1 MLTQRIKEKVLLNTY
16 AKNLTEEYRLKAED
30 KAPIIGREE
39 ETRRCIEVLSK
50 KYKNNV
56 ILVGKP
62 GIGKTALVESI
73 AKKLALGDVPSTL
86 KDKELYEVDLQL
98 LSAPNEDHGG
108 PKKRLKQFIA
118 EVEELNGDVILFIDE
133 VHIIM
138 GGEAE
143 GAMDIS
149 NTLKPSL
156 ARTNGISVIG
166 ATTPYEFHKYMEK
179 DGAITRRFSRI
190 NMAEP
195 TPDQAKSI
203 LRGRRRGLEIFYGV
217 TVSDA
222 AVDLAVDLS
231 VRYIPSRQLPDK
243 AIDLLDQA
251 CASVRVSI
259 DAMPPALDLMQNMIA
274 VRQEELI
281 GEKDPE
287 NRARIQEVIDSLE
300 PQFQEQYA
308 LWQQQ
313 KVTIEDFKEFRVK
326 LEELRNNIEAE
337 QAKEILD
344 AALIADLEKRYKA
357 NEINLEQAKQRYRQM
372 PNLLIDDLVGEDA
385 VRVTLQGMTGIPLSE
400 ISADEKERMRL
411 LEDKLHEGVI
421 GQDAAVHEVA
431 YAIKRNRL
439 GLGDPTQPMGSF
451 LFLGSS
457 GSGKALTYSTTLPAV
472 VGGKQVII
480 RHGDL
485 KVGDY
490 VFDRTGKPTLVTGVY
505 PQGKRL
511 IYRVTLAD
519 GRTVDADGDH
529 LWSVVTPK
537 MKEIGRDCTPRVMT
551 TKEML
556 QRGVRTESKG
566 AYRYMIPANGPVQR
580 PEADLPVD
588 PYLVG
593 VMIGDGCAR
602 EVPLT
607 ISSDDEFVIA
617 KVASIISASHYKQSK
632 HSYSWTFHNPM
643 ATPPVLLFQTA
654 DVLSELPELRCY
666 AGEKRIPEAYLMGSI
681 AQRMAL
687 VNGLFDTD
695 GSADSTDRC
704 RVTYSTTS
712 KGLADDVQR
721 LLWSL
726 GYPNSITMNSRPD
739 KTDEYT
745 VRVRATF
752 EDKVDLF
759 SLPRKRDVITRA
771 IANDKRVR
779 VKTYDWIPIRSIEV
793 MDEREEMNCIMVDND
808 EHLYQL
814 ENGVVTHNTEL
825 VKQLA
830 HVMFGNRDSMVRI
843 DMGEYK
849 SPASISRLI
858 GAPPGEDKDNQGGY
872 LTEAIK
878 NNPYSIVLFDEAE
891 KAHPAIFDLMLAMLD
906 DGEIT
911 DSRGEKVDFRNT
923 IIVLTSNIGSA
934 KILRGVDKHT
944 GKLDP
949 RVEAEVNAMLRNP
962 DRENGGKGFK
972 PEFLNRLDA
981 TVVFIPLTRE
991 EIERIA
997 DIKLNGLRRRLMES
1011 RKIRLVYSE
1020 RIPLNFRE
1028 ADGPRVDV
1036 SYWLAQQYTH
1046 DELNLGG
1053 RPLNRYIRR
1062 YIEDK
1067 LVDMLLEEDVPDG
1080 ACIYIQ
1086 AKYPP
1091 GPRTTV
1097 GEDGI
1102 ERPVQPIID
1111 FKQVTEAEYDLL
1123 IKRDPIF
1130 KG

>member
-1 MLTQRIKEKVLLNTY
+1 MLTQRIKDKVLLNTY

-118 EVEELNGDVILFIDE
+118 EVEDLNGDVILFIDE

-313 KVTIEDFKEFRVK
+313 KVTIEGFKEFRVK

-344 AALIADLEKRYKA
+344 AALIADLEKRHKA
-357 NEINLEQAKQRYRQM
+357 NERNLELAKQRYRQT

-400 ISADEKERMRL
+400 IGADEKERMRS

-451 LFLGSS
+451 LFLGGS
-457 GSGKALTYSTTLPAV
+457 GSGK
-472 VGGKQVII
+472 
-480 RHGDL
+480 
-485 KVGDY
+485 
-490 VFDRTGKPTLVTGVY
+490 
-505 PQGKRL
+505 
-511 IYRVTLAD
+511 
-519 GRTVDADGDH
+519 
-529 LWSVVTPK
+529 
-537 MKEIGRDCTPRVMT
+537 
-551 TKEML
+551 
-556 QRGVRTESKG
+556 
-566 AYRYMIPANGPVQR
+566 
-580 PEADLPVD
+580 
-588 PYLVG
+588 
-593 VMIGDGCAR
+593 
-602 EVPLT
+602 
-607 ISSDDEFVIA
+607 
-617 KVASIISASHYKQSK
+617 
-632 HSYSWTFHNPM
+632 
-643 ATPPVLLFQTA
+643 
-654 DVLSELPELRCY
+654 
-666 AGEKRIPEAYLMGSI
+666 
-681 AQRMAL
+681 
-687 VNGLFDTD
+687 
-695 GSADSTDRC
+695 
-704 RVTYSTTS
+704 
-712 KGLADDVQR
+712 
-721 LLWSL
+721 
-726 GYPNSITMNSRPD
+726 
-739 KTDEYT
+739 
-745 VRVRATF
+745 
-752 EDKVDLF
+752 
-759 SLPRKRDVITRA
+759 
-771 IANDKRVR
+771 
-779 VKTYDWIPIRSIEV
+779 
-793 MDEREEMNCIMVDND
+793 
-808 EHLYQL
+808 
-814 ENGVVTHNTEL
+814 TEL

-981 TVVFIPLTRE
+981 TVVFIPLNRE

-1028 ADGPRVDV
+1028 EDGPRVDV

>member
-1 MLTQRIKEKVLLNTY
+1 MLTQRIKDKVLLNTY

-86 KDKELYEVDLQL
+86 KGKELYEVDLQL
-98 LSAPNEDHGG
+98 LSAPNDDHGG

-118 EVEELNGDVILFIDE
+118 EVDDLGGDVILFIDE

-138 GGEAE
+138 GGESE

-156 ARTNGISVIG
+156 AGANGISVIG

-195 TPDQAKSI
+195 TPSQAKSI

-287 NRARIQEVIDSLE
+287 NRAHIQEIIDSLE

-313 KVTIEDFKEFRVK
+313 KETIDGFKEFRVK
-326 LEELRNNIEAE
+326 LEELRNHIEAE
-337 QAKEILD
+337 QAKEVLD
-344 AALIADLEKRYKA
+344 SAHIADLEKRYKT
-357 NEINLEQAKQRYRQM
+357 NERNLELAKQRYRQT

-400 ISADEKERMRL
+400 IGEDEKERMRS

-421 GQDAAVHEVA
+421 GQEAAVHEVA

-451 LFLGSS
+451 LFLGGS
-457 GSGKALTYSTTLPAV
+457 GSGKALSHSTRLPAIV
-472 VGGKQVII
+472 DGKQVIA

-490 VFDRTGKPTLVTGVY
+490 VFDRTGRPTMVTGVY

-519 GRTVDADGDH
+519 GRTVDADGEH

-537 MKEIGRDCTPRVMT
+537 MREIGRDGTPRVMT
-551 TKEML
+551 TKEMF
-556 QRGVRTESKG
+556 QRGVRTERKG
-566 AYRYMIPANGPVQR
+566 MYRYMIPANGPVQR
-580 PEADLPVD
+580 PEAELPVD

-602 EVPLT
+602 STALT

-617 KVASIISASHYKQSK
+617 KVASIIGASHYKQSP
-632 HSYSWTFHNPM
+632 HCYSWTFHDPS
-643 ATPPVLLFQTA
+643 AIPPAKLFQTA

-666 AGEKRIPEAYLMGSI
+666 AGEKRIPEAYFMGSI

-687 VNGLFDTD
+687 INGLFDTD
-695 GSADSTDRC
+695 GCADSSDRC
-704 RVTYSTTS
+704 GVRYSTTS
-712 KGLADDVQR
+712 SGLAGDVQR

-726 GYPNSITMNSRPD
+726 GYPNTITMNSRPG
-739 KTDEYT
+739 KSDEYT
-745 VRVRATF
+745 VHVKATF

-771 IANDKRVR
+771 IANDTRVR
-779 VKTYDWIPIRSIEV
+779 VKTFDWIPIDSIEV
-793 MDEREEMNCIMVDND
+793 IDEREEMNCIMVDND

-830 HVMFGNRDSMVRI
+830 YVMFGNRDNMVRI

-849 SPASISRLI
+849 SPSSISRLI

-934 KILRGVDKHT
+934 KILRGVDRQT

-991 EIERIA
+991 EIEGIA
-997 DIKLNGLRRRLMES
+997 NIKLNGLRRRLMES
-1011 RKIRLVYSE
+1011 RKIRLVFSE

>member
-1 MLTQRIKEKVLLNTY
+1 MLTQRIKDKVLLNTY

-86 KDKELYEVDLQL
+86 KGKELYEVDLQL

-118 EVEELNGDVILFIDE
+118 EVEDLNGDVILFIDE

-313 KVTIEDFKEFRVK
+313 KVTIEGFKEFRVK

-344 AALIADLEKRYKA
+344 AALIADLEKRHKA
-357 NEINLEQAKQRYRQM
+357 NERNLELAKQRYRQT

-400 ISADEKERMRL
+400 IGADEKERMRS

-451 LFLGSS
+451 LFLGGS
-457 GSGKALTYSTTLPAV
+457 GSGK
-472 VGGKQVII
+472 
-480 RHGDL
+480 
-485 KVGDY
+485 
-490 VFDRTGKPTLVTGVY
+490 
-505 PQGKRL
+505 
-511 IYRVTLAD
+511 
-519 GRTVDADGDH
+519 
-529 LWSVVTPK
+529 
-537 MKEIGRDCTPRVMT
+537 
-551 TKEML
+551 
-556 QRGVRTESKG
+556 
-566 AYRYMIPANGPVQR
+566 
-580 PEADLPVD
+580 
-588 PYLVG
+588 
-593 VMIGDGCAR
+593 
-602 EVPLT
+602 
-607 ISSDDEFVIA
+607 
-617 KVASIISASHYKQSK
+617 
-632 HSYSWTFHNPM
+632 
-643 ATPPVLLFQTA
+643 
-654 DVLSELPELRCY
+654 
-666 AGEKRIPEAYLMGSI
+666 
-681 AQRMAL
+681 
-687 VNGLFDTD
+687 
-695 GSADSTDRC
+695 
-704 RVTYSTTS
+704 
-712 KGLADDVQR
+712 
-721 LLWSL
+721 
-726 GYPNSITMNSRPD
+726 
-739 KTDEYT
+739 
-745 VRVRATF
+745 
-752 EDKVDLF
+752 
-759 SLPRKRDVITRA
+759 
-771 IANDKRVR
+771 
-779 VKTYDWIPIRSIEV
+779 
-793 MDEREEMNCIMVDND
+793 
-808 EHLYQL
+808 
-814 ENGVVTHNTEL
+814 TEL

-981 TVVFIPLTRE
+981 TVVFIPLNRE

-1028 ADGPRVDV
+1028 EDGPRVDV

>member
-118 EVEELNGDVILFIDE
+118 EVEDLNGDVILFIDE

-231 VRYIPSRQLPDK
+231 VRYITSRQLPDK

-313 KVTIEDFKEFRVK
+313 KVTIEGFKEFRVK

-344 AALIADLEKRYKA
+344 AALIADLEKRHKA
-357 NEINLEQAKQRYRQM
+357 NESNLEQAKQRYRQM
-372 PNLLIDDLVGEDA
+372 PKLLIDDLVGEDA

-451 LFLGSS
+451 LFLGGS
-457 GSGKALTYSTTLPAV
+457 GSGK
-472 VGGKQVII
+472 
-480 RHGDL
+480 
-485 KVGDY
+485 
-490 VFDRTGKPTLVTGVY
+490 
-505 PQGKRL
+505 
-511 IYRVTLAD
+511 
-519 GRTVDADGDH
+519 
-529 LWSVVTPK
+529 
-537 MKEIGRDCTPRVMT
+537 
-551 TKEML
+551 
-556 QRGVRTESKG
+556 
-566 AYRYMIPANGPVQR
+566 
-580 PEADLPVD
+580 
-588 PYLVG
+588 
-593 VMIGDGCAR
+593 
-602 EVPLT
+602 
-607 ISSDDEFVIA
+607 
-617 KVASIISASHYKQSK
+617 
-632 HSYSWTFHNPM
+632 
-643 ATPPVLLFQTA
+643 
-654 DVLSELPELRCY
+654 
-666 AGEKRIPEAYLMGSI
+666 
-681 AQRMAL
+681 
-687 VNGLFDTD
+687 
-695 GSADSTDRC
+695 
-704 RVTYSTTS
+704 
-712 KGLADDVQR
+712 
-721 LLWSL
+721 
-726 GYPNSITMNSRPD
+726 
-739 KTDEYT
+739 
-745 VRVRATF
+745 
-752 EDKVDLF
+752 
-759 SLPRKRDVITRA
+759 
-771 IANDKRVR
+771 
-779 VKTYDWIPIRSIEV
+779 
-793 MDEREEMNCIMVDND
+793 
-808 EHLYQL
+808 
-814 ENGVVTHNTEL
+814 TEL

-923 IIVLTSNIGSA
+923 IIVLTSNIGA
-934 KILRGVDKHT
+934 TKIIRGVDKHT

-1053 RPLNRYIRR
+1053 RPLNRHIRR

-1111 FKQVTEAEYDLL
+1111 FKQITEAEYDLL

>member
-1 MLTQRIKEKVLLNTY
+1 MLTQRIKDKVLLNTY

-86 KDKELYEVDLQL
+86 KGKELYEVDLQL
-98 LSAPNEDHGG
+98 LSAPNDDHGG

-118 EVEELNGDVILFIDE
+118 EVEDLGGDVILFIDE

-138 GGEAE
+138 GGESE

-156 ARTNGISVIG
+156 ASANGISVIG

-195 TPDQAKSI
+195 TPSQAKSI

-287 NRARIQEVIDSLE
+287 NRAHIQEIIDSLE

-313 KVTIEDFKEFRVK
+313 KATIDGFKEFRVK
-326 LEELRNNIEAE
+326 LEELRNHIEAE
-337 QAKEILD
+337 QAKEVLD
-344 AALIADLEKRYKA
+344 SAHIADLEKRYKT
-357 NEINLEQAKQRYRQM
+357 NERNLELAKQRYRQT

-400 ISADEKERMRL
+400 IGADEKERMRS

-421 GQDAAVHEVA
+421 GQEAAVHEVA

-457 GSGKALTYSTTLPAV
+457 GSGK
-472 VGGKQVII
+472 
-480 RHGDL
+480 
-485 KVGDY
+485 
-490 VFDRTGKPTLVTGVY
+490 
-505 PQGKRL
+505 
-511 IYRVTLAD
+511 
-519 GRTVDADGDH
+519 
-529 LWSVVTPK
+529 
-537 MKEIGRDCTPRVMT
+537 
-551 TKEML
+551 
-556 QRGVRTESKG
+556 
-566 AYRYMIPANGPVQR
+566 
-580 PEADLPVD
+580 
-588 PYLVG
+588 
-593 VMIGDGCAR
+593 
-602 EVPLT
+602 
-607 ISSDDEFVIA
+607 
-617 KVASIISASHYKQSK
+617 
-632 HSYSWTFHNPM
+632 
-643 ATPPVLLFQTA
+643 
-654 DVLSELPELRCY
+654 
-666 AGEKRIPEAYLMGSI
+666 
-681 AQRMAL
+681 
-687 VNGLFDTD
+687 
-695 GSADSTDRC
+695 
-704 RVTYSTTS
+704 
-712 KGLADDVQR
+712 
-721 LLWSL
+721 
-726 GYPNSITMNSRPD
+726 
-739 KTDEYT
+739 
-745 VRVRATF
+745 
-752 EDKVDLF
+752 
-759 SLPRKRDVITRA
+759 
-771 IANDKRVR
+771 
-779 VKTYDWIPIRSIEV
+779 
-793 MDEREEMNCIMVDND
+793 
-808 EHLYQL
+808 
-814 ENGVVTHNTEL
+814 TEL

-830 HVMFGNRDSMVRI
+830 YVMFGNRDNMVRI

-849 SPASISRLI
+849 SPSSISRLI

-934 KILRGVDKHT
+934 KILRGVDRQT

-991 EIERIA
+991 EIEGIA
-997 DIKLNGLRRRLMES
+997 NIKLNGLRRRLMES
-1011 RKIRLVYSE
+1011 RKIRLVFSE

-1102 ERPVQPIID
+1102 ERPVQPVID

>member
-1 MLTQRIKEKVLLNTY
+1 
-16 AKNLTEEYRLKAED
+16 
-30 KAPIIGREE
+30 
-39 ETRRCIEVLSK
+39 
-50 KYKNNV
+50 
-56 ILVGKP
+56 
-62 GIGKTALVESI
+62 
-73 AKKLALGDVPSTL
+73 
-86 KDKELYEVDLQL
+86 
-98 LSAPNEDHGG
+98 
-108 PKKRLKQFIA
+108 
-118 EVEELNGDVILFIDE
+118 
-133 VHIIM
+133 
-138 GGEAE
+138 
-143 GAMDIS
+143 
-149 NTLKPSL
+149 
-156 ARTNGISVIG
+156 
-166 ATTPYEFHKYMEK
+166 
-179 DGAITRRFSRI
+179 
-190 NMAEP
+190 
-195 TPDQAKSI
+195 
-203 LRGRRRGLEIFYGV
+203 
-217 TVSDA
+217 
-222 AVDLAVDLS
+222 
-231 VRYIPSRQLPDK
+231 
-243 AIDLLDQA
+243 
-251 CASVRVSI
+251 
-259 DAMPPALDLMQNMIA
+259 
-274 VRQEELI
+274 
-281 GEKDPE
+281 
-287 NRARIQEVIDSLE
+287 
-300 PQFQEQYA
+300 
-308 LWQQQ
+308 
-313 KVTIEDFKEFRVK
+313 
-326 LEELRNNIEAE
+326 
-337 QAKEILD
+337 
-344 AALIADLEKRYKA
+344 
-357 NEINLEQAKQRYRQM
+357 
-372 PNLLIDDLVGEDA
+372 
-385 VRVTLQGMTGIPLSE
+385 
-400 ISADEKERMRL
+400 MRL

-451 LFLGSS
+451 LFLGGS
-457 GSGKALTYSTTLPAV
+457 GSGKCLAYSTTLPAV
-472 VGGKQVII
+472 VDGQQVIT

-490 VFDRTGKPTLVTGVY
+490 VFDRTGNPTLVTGVY

-519 GRTVDADGDH
+519 GRTVDADGEH
-529 LWSVVTPK
+529 LWSVMTH
-537 MKEIGRDCTPRVMT
+537 GRQHPSVLR

-556 QRGVRTESKG
+556 QRGVFTDSGEPRYHLPING
-566 AYRYMIPANGPVQR
+566 AVER
-580 PEADLPVD
+580 PEMALPVE
-588 PYLVG
+588 PYVVG
-593 VMIGDGCAR
+593 VMAVKGSNSLLDFIEPKTPVELRVDEILGDSEANR
-602 EVPLT
+602 NLSV
-607 ISSDDEFVIA
+607 V
-617 KVASIISASHYKQSK
+617 
-632 HSYSWTFHNPM
+632 
-643 ATPPVLLFQTA
+643 TPHTA
-654 DVLSELPELRCY
+654 DH
-666 AGEKRIPEAYLMGSI
+666 RIPETYFMGSVE
-681 AQRMAL
+681 QRLSLINGIFDSSGKVEAL
-687 VNGLFDTD
+687 D
-695 GSADSTDRC
+695 GC
-704 RVTYSTTS
+704 RVTCSVTS
-712 KGLADDVQR
+712 SGLAGDLQR

-726 GYPNSITMNSRPD
+726 GYANEVFMHSRPGKD
-739 KTDEYT
+739 SEFLIHVQAARGAKLS
-745 VRVRATF
+745 
-752 EDKVDLF
+752 LF
-759 SLPRKRDVITRA
+759 SLDSKKQELMRLLPGSEEHSG
-771 IANDKRVR
+771 
-779 VKTYDWIPIRSIEV
+779 WIPIDSIEV
-793 MDEREEMNCIMVDND
+793 LDEREEMNCIMVDNA

-849 SPASISRLI
+849 SPTSISRLI

-923 IIVLTSNIGSA
+923 IIVLTSNIGSS
-934 KILRGVDKHT
+934 KIIRGVDKHT

-981 TVVFIPLTRE
+981 TVVFIPLKRE

>member
-118 EVEELNGDVILFIDE
+118 EVEDLNGDVILFIDE

-195 TPDQAKSI
+195 TQDQAKSI

-313 KVTIEDFKEFRVK
+313 KVTIEGFKEFRVK

-451 LFLGSS
+451 LFLGGS
-457 GSGKALTYSTTLPAV
+457 GSGKCLAYSTTLPAV
-472 VGGKQVII
+472 VDGQQVIT

-490 VFDRTGKPTLVTGVY
+490 VFDRTGNPTLVTGVY

-519 GRTVDADGDH
+519 GRTVDADGEH
-529 LWSVVTPK
+529 LWSVMTH
-537 MKEIGRDCTPRVMT
+537 GRQHPSVLR

-556 QRGVRTESKG
+556 QRGVFTDSGEPRYHLPING
-566 AYRYMIPANGPVQR
+566 AVER
-580 PEADLPVD
+580 PEMALPVE
-588 PYLVG
+588 PYVVG
-593 VMIGDGCAR
+593 VMAVKGSNSLLDFIEPKTPVELRVDEILGDSEANR
-602 EVPLT
+602 NLSV
-607 ISSDDEFVIA
+607 V
-617 KVASIISASHYKQSK
+617 
-632 HSYSWTFHNPM
+632 
-643 ATPPVLLFQTA
+643 TPHTA
-654 DVLSELPELRCY
+654 DH
-666 AGEKRIPEAYLMGSI
+666 RIPETYFMGSVE
-681 AQRMAL
+681 QRLSLINGIFDSSGKVEAL
-687 VNGLFDTD
+687 D
-695 GSADSTDRC
+695 GC
-704 RVTYSTTS
+704 RVTCSVTS
-712 KGLADDVQR
+712 SGLAGDLQR

-726 GYPNSITMNSRPD
+726 GYANEVFMHSRPGKD
-739 KTDEYT
+739 SEFLIHVQAARGAKLS
-745 VRVRATF
+745 
-752 EDKVDLF
+752 LF
-759 SLPRKRDVITRA
+759 SLDSKKQELMRLLPGSEEHSG
-771 IANDKRVR
+771 
-779 VKTYDWIPIRSIEV
+779 WIPIDSIEV
-793 MDEREEMNCIMVDND
+793 LDEREEMNCIMVDNA

-849 SPASISRLI
+849 SPTSISRLI

-923 IIVLTSNIGSA
+923 IIVLTSNIGSS
-934 KILRGVDKHT
+934 KIIRGVDKHT

-981 TVVFIPLTRE
+981 TVVFIPLKRE

>member
-1 MLTQRIKEKVLLNTY
+1 MLTQRIKDKVLLNTY

-86 KDKELYEVDLQL
+86 KGKELYEVDLQL
-98 LSAPNEDHGG
+98 LSAPNNDHGG

-118 EVEELNGDVILFIDE
+118 EVEDLGGDVILFIDE

-138 GGEAE
+138 GGESE

-156 ARTNGISVIG
+156 ASVNGISVIG

-190 NMAEP
+190 NIAEP
-195 TPDQAKSI
+195 TPSQAKSI

-287 NRARIQEVIDSLE
+287 NRAHIQEIIDSLE

-313 KVTIEDFKEFRVK
+313 KATIDGFKEFRVK
-326 LEELRNNIEAE
+326 LEELRNHIEAE
-337 QAKEILD
+337 QAKEVLD
-344 AALIADLEKRYKA
+344 SAHIADLEKRYKT
-357 NEINLEQAKQRYRQM
+357 NERNLELAKQRYRQT

-400 ISADEKERMRL
+400 IGEDEKERMRS
-411 LEDKLHEGVI
+411 LEDKLHDGVI
-421 GQDAAVHEVA
+421 GQEAAVHEVA

-451 LFLGSS
+451 LFLGGS
-457 GSGKALTYSTTLPAV
+457 GSGK
-472 VGGKQVII
+472 
-480 RHGDL
+480 
-485 KVGDY
+485 
-490 VFDRTGKPTLVTGVY
+490 
-505 PQGKRL
+505 
-511 IYRVTLAD
+511 
-519 GRTVDADGDH
+519 
-529 LWSVVTPK
+529 
-537 MKEIGRDCTPRVMT
+537 
-551 TKEML
+551 
-556 QRGVRTESKG
+556 
-566 AYRYMIPANGPVQR
+566 
-580 PEADLPVD
+580 
-588 PYLVG
+588 
-593 VMIGDGCAR
+593 
-602 EVPLT
+602 
-607 ISSDDEFVIA
+607 
-617 KVASIISASHYKQSK
+617 
-632 HSYSWTFHNPM
+632 
-643 ATPPVLLFQTA
+643 
-654 DVLSELPELRCY
+654 
-666 AGEKRIPEAYLMGSI
+666 
-681 AQRMAL
+681 
-687 VNGLFDTD
+687 
-695 GSADSTDRC
+695 
-704 RVTYSTTS
+704 
-712 KGLADDVQR
+712 
-721 LLWSL
+721 
-726 GYPNSITMNSRPD
+726 
-739 KTDEYT
+739 
-745 VRVRATF
+745 
-752 EDKVDLF
+752 
-759 SLPRKRDVITRA
+759 
-771 IANDKRVR
+771 
-779 VKTYDWIPIRSIEV
+779 
-793 MDEREEMNCIMVDND
+793 
-808 EHLYQL
+808 
-814 ENGVVTHNTEL
+814 TEL

-830 HVMFGNRDSMVRI
+830 YVMFGNRDNMVRI

-849 SPASISRLI
+849 SPSSISRII

-934 KILRGVDKHT
+934 KILRGVDRQT

>member
-1 MLTQRIKEKVLLNTY
+1 MLTQRIKDKVLLNTY

-86 KDKELYEVDLQL
+86 KGKELYEVDLQL
-98 LSAPNEDHGG
+98 LSAPNDDHGG

-118 EVEELNGDVILFIDE
+118 EVEDLNGDVILFIDE

-138 GGEAE
+138 GGESE

-156 ARTNGISVIG
+156 ASANGISVIG

-195 TPDQAKSI
+195 TPSQAKSI

-287 NRARIQEVIDSLE
+287 NRAHIQEIIDSLE

-313 KVTIEDFKEFRVK
+313 KATIDGFKEFRVK
-326 LEELRNNIEAE
+326 LEELRNHIEAE
-337 QAKEILD
+337 QAKEVLD
-344 AALIADLEKRYKA
+344 SAHIADLEKRYKT
-357 NEINLEQAKQRYRQM
+357 NERNLELAKQRYRQT

-400 ISADEKERMRL
+400 IGADEKERMRS

-421 GQDAAVHEVA
+421 GQEAAVHEVA

-451 LFLGSS
+451 LFLGGS
-457 GSGKALTYSTTLPAV
+457 GSGK
-472 VGGKQVII
+472 
-480 RHGDL
+480 
-485 KVGDY
+485 
-490 VFDRTGKPTLVTGVY
+490 
-505 PQGKRL
+505 
-511 IYRVTLAD
+511 
-519 GRTVDADGDH
+519 
-529 LWSVVTPK
+529 
-537 MKEIGRDCTPRVMT
+537 
-551 TKEML
+551 
-556 QRGVRTESKG
+556 
-566 AYRYMIPANGPVQR
+566 
-580 PEADLPVD
+580 
-588 PYLVG
+588 
-593 VMIGDGCAR
+593 
-602 EVPLT
+602 
-607 ISSDDEFVIA
+607 
-617 KVASIISASHYKQSK
+617 
-632 HSYSWTFHNPM
+632 
-643 ATPPVLLFQTA
+643 
-654 DVLSELPELRCY
+654 
-666 AGEKRIPEAYLMGSI
+666 
-681 AQRMAL
+681 
-687 VNGLFDTD
+687 
-695 GSADSTDRC
+695 
-704 RVTYSTTS
+704 
-712 KGLADDVQR
+712 
-721 LLWSL
+721 
-726 GYPNSITMNSRPD
+726 
-739 KTDEYT
+739 
-745 VRVRATF
+745 
-752 EDKVDLF
+752 
-759 SLPRKRDVITRA
+759 
-771 IANDKRVR
+771 
-779 VKTYDWIPIRSIEV
+779 
-793 MDEREEMNCIMVDND
+793 
-808 EHLYQL
+808 
-814 ENGVVTHNTEL
+814 TEL

-830 HVMFGNRDSMVRI
+830 YVMFGNRDNMVRI

-849 SPASISRLI
+849 SPSSISRLI

-923 IIVLTSNIGSA
+923 IIVLTSNIGAA
-934 KILRGVDKHT
+934 KIIRGVDKHT

-991 EIERIA
+991 EIEGIA
-997 DIKLNGLRRRLMES
+997 NIKLNGLRRRLMES
-1011 RKIRLVYSE
+1011 RKIRLVFSE

>member
-1 MLTQRIKEKVLLNTY
+1 MLTQRIKDKVLLNTY

-118 EVEELNGDVILFIDE
+118 EVEDLNGDVILFIDE

-138 GGEAE
+138 GGESE

-156 ARTNGISVIG
+156 ASANGISVIG

-300 PQFQEQYA
+300 PQFQEQYT

-313 KVTIEDFKEFRVK
+313 KATIEGFKEFRVK

-344 AALIADLEKRYKA
+344 AALIADLEKRYKT
-357 NEINLEQAKQRYRQM
+357 NERNLEQAKQRYRQM

-451 LFLGSS
+451 LFLGGS
-457 GSGKALTYSTTLPAV
+457 GSGKCLSYSTTLPAV
-472 VGGKQVII
+472 VDGQQVIA

-505 PQGKRL
+505 PQGKRI

-519 GRTVDADGDH
+519 GRTVDADGEH
-529 LWSVVTPK
+529 LWSVMAHGQQHPSVL
-537 MKEIGRDCTPRVMT
+537 R

-556 QRGVRTESKG
+556 QRGVLTDAGEPRYYLPSNG
-566 AYRYMIPANGPVQR
+566 AVER
-580 PEADLPVD
+580 PEVELPVD
-588 PYLVG
+588 PYVVG
-593 VMIGDGCAR
+593 VMVAKG
-602 EVPLT
+602 
-607 ISSDDEFVIA
+607 SSSLLDFIEPTTAVELRVDEIL
-617 KVASIISASHYKQSK
+617 SASDTSPDLDAVTAH
-632 HSYSWTFHNPM
+632 
-643 ATPPVLLFQTA
+643 TA
-654 DVLSELPELRCY
+654 DH
-666 AGEKRIPEAYLMGSI
+666 RIPEVYFMASI
-681 AQRMAL
+681 EQRL
-687 VNGLFDTD
+687 SIINGIFDSSAKVEGFD
-695 GSADSTDRC
+695 GC
-704 RVTYSTTS
+704 RVTCSVTNS
-712 KGLADDVQR
+712 GLAGDLQR
-721 LLWSL
+721 MLWSL
-726 GYPNSITMNSRPD
+726 SYANEVLMHSRPGKDVEFLLQVQAARGAKLALFGLEDKRQELIRLLPNSEEQS
-739 KTDEYT
+739 
-745 VRVRATF
+745 A
-752 EDKVDLF
+752 
-759 SLPRKRDVITRA
+759 
-771 IANDKRVR
+771 
-779 VKTYDWIPIRSIEV
+779 WIPIRSIEV
-793 MDEREEMNCIMVDND
+793 LDELEEMNCIMVDND

-923 IIVLTSNIGSA
+923 IIALTSNIGAA
-934 KILRGVDKHT
+934 KIIRGVDKHT

-1111 FKQVTEAEYDLL
+1111 FKQITEAEYDLL

>member
-1 MLTQRIKEKVLLNTY
+1 MLTQRIKDKVLLNTY

-73 AKKLALGDVPSTL
+73 AKKLALGDVPSKL
-86 KDKELYEVDLQL
+86 KGKELYEVDLQL
-98 LSAPNEDHGG
+98 LSAPNDDHGG

-118 EVEELNGDVILFIDE
+118 EVEDLGGDVILFIDE

-138 GGEAE
+138 GGESE

-156 ARTNGISVIG
+156 ASANGISVIG

-195 TPDQAKSI
+195 TPSQAKSI

-287 NRARIQEVIDSLE
+287 NRAHIQEIIDSLE

-313 KVTIEDFKEFRVK
+313 KATIDGFKEFRVK
-326 LEELRNNIEAE
+326 LEELRNHIEAE
-337 QAKEILD
+337 QAKEVLD
-344 AALIADLEKRYKA
+344 SAHIADLEKRYKT
-357 NEINLEQAKQRYRQM
+357 NERNLELAKQRYRQT

-400 ISADEKERMRL
+400 IGADEKERMRS

-421 GQDAAVHEVA
+421 GQEAAVHEVA

-457 GSGKALTYSTTLPAV
+457 GSGK
-472 VGGKQVII
+472 
-480 RHGDL
+480 
-485 KVGDY
+485 
-490 VFDRTGKPTLVTGVY
+490 
-505 PQGKRL
+505 
-511 IYRVTLAD
+511 
-519 GRTVDADGDH
+519 
-529 LWSVVTPK
+529 
-537 MKEIGRDCTPRVMT
+537 
-551 TKEML
+551 
-556 QRGVRTESKG
+556 
-566 AYRYMIPANGPVQR
+566 
-580 PEADLPVD
+580 
-588 PYLVG
+588 
-593 VMIGDGCAR
+593 
-602 EVPLT
+602 
-607 ISSDDEFVIA
+607 
-617 KVASIISASHYKQSK
+617 
-632 HSYSWTFHNPM
+632 
-643 ATPPVLLFQTA
+643 
-654 DVLSELPELRCY
+654 
-666 AGEKRIPEAYLMGSI
+666 
-681 AQRMAL
+681 
-687 VNGLFDTD
+687 
-695 GSADSTDRC
+695 
-704 RVTYSTTS
+704 
-712 KGLADDVQR
+712 
-721 LLWSL
+721 
-726 GYPNSITMNSRPD
+726 
-739 KTDEYT
+739 
-745 VRVRATF
+745 
-752 EDKVDLF
+752 
-759 SLPRKRDVITRA
+759 
-771 IANDKRVR
+771 
-779 VKTYDWIPIRSIEV
+779 
-793 MDEREEMNCIMVDND
+793 
-808 EHLYQL
+808 
-814 ENGVVTHNTEL
+814 TEL

-830 HVMFGNRDSMVRI
+830 YVMFGNRDNMVRI

-849 SPASISRLI
+849 SPSSISRLI

-934 KILRGVDKHT
+934 KILRGVDRQT

-991 EIERIA
+991 EIEGIA
-997 DIKLNGLRRRLMES
+997 NIKLNGLRRRLMES
-1011 RKIRLVYSE
+1011 RKIRLVFSE

-1111 FKQVTEAEYDLL
+1111 FKQITEAEYDLL

>member
-1 MLTQRIKEKVLLNTY
+1 MLTQRIKDKVLLNTY

-86 KDKELYEVDLQL
+86 KGKELYEVDLQL
-98 LSAPNEDHGG
+98 LSAPNDDHGG

-118 EVEELNGDVILFIDE
+118 EVEDLGGDVILFIDE

-138 GGEAE
+138 GGESE
-143 GAMDIS
+143 GAVDIS

-156 ARTNGISVIG
+156 AGANGISVIG

-195 TPDQAKSI
+195 TPSQAKSI

-222 AVDLAVDLS
+222 AVDLTVDLS

-281 GEKDPE
+281 SEKDPE
-287 NRARIQEVIDSLE
+287 NRAHIQEIIDSLE

-313 KVTIEDFKEFRVK
+313 KETIDGFKEFRVK
-326 LEELRNNIEAE
+326 LEELRNHIEAE
-337 QAKEILD
+337 QAKEVLD
-344 AALIADLEKRYKA
+344 SAHIADLEKRYKT
-357 NEINLEQAKQRYRQM
+357 NERNLELAKQRYRQT

-400 ISADEKERMRL
+400 IGADEKERMRS

-421 GQDAAVHEVA
+421 GQEAAVHEVA

-451 LFLGSS
+451 LFLGGS
-457 GSGKALTYSTTLPAV
+457 GSGKALSHSTRLPAIV
-472 VGGKQVII
+472 DGNQVIA

-511 IYRVTLAD
+511 IYRVTLTD
-519 GRTVDADGDH
+519 GRTIDADGDH
-529 LWSVVTPK
+529 LWSVMVH
-537 MKEIGRDCTPRVMT
+537 GRQHPSVLR

-556 QRGVRTESKG
+556 QRGVLTDAGEARYHLPSNG
-566 AYRYMIPANGPVQR
+566 AVER
-580 PEADLPVD
+580 PEKALPVD
-588 PYLVG
+588 PYVVG
-593 VMIGDGCAR
+593 VMVAR
-602 EVPLT
+602 G
-607 ISSDDEFVIA
+607 SS
-617 KVASIISASHYKQSK
+617 S
-632 HSYSWTFHNPM
+632 
-643 ATPPVLLFQTA
+643 LLDFIEPTTA
-654 DVLSELPELRCY
+654 VELRVDQILSDKGK
-666 AGEKRIPEAYLMGSI
+666 AVDLGAVTPSTSAHRIPEDYFMASI
-681 AQRMAL
+681 EQRL
-687 VNGLFDTD
+687 SLINGIFDSNAKVEDLD
-695 GSADSTDRC
+695 GC
-704 RVTYSTTS
+704 RVTCSVTS
-712 KGLADDVQR
+712 PGLAGDLQR
-721 LLWSL
+721 MLWSL
-726 GYPNSITMNSRPD
+726 GYSNEVLMYSRPGREAEFQIRVQCSRGAKLALFGVEDKRQELIRMLPNSEEQS
-739 KTDEYT
+739 
-745 VRVRATF
+745 A
-752 EDKVDLF
+752 
-759 SLPRKRDVITRA
+759 
-771 IANDKRVR
+771 
-779 VKTYDWIPIRSIEV
+779 WIPIRSIEV
-793 MDEREEMNCIMVDND
+793 IDEHEEMNCIMVDNA

-830 HVMFGNRDSMVRI
+830 YVMFGNRDNMVRI

-849 SPASISRLI
+849 SPSSISRLI

-923 IIVLTSNIGSA
+923 IIVLTSNIGA
-934 KILRGVDKHT
+934 TKIIRGVDKHT

-962 DRENGGKGFK
+962 DRETGGKGFK

-991 EIERIA
+991 EIEGIA
-997 DIKLNGLRRRLMES
+997 NIKLNGLRRRLMES
-1011 RKIRLVYSE
+1011 RKIRLVFSE

-1102 ERPVQPIID
+1102 ERPVQPVID

>member
-1 MLTQRIKEKVLLNTY
+1 MLTQRIKDKVLLNTY

-118 EVEELNGDVILFIDE
+118 EVEDLNGDVILFIDE

-156 ARTNGISVIG
+156 ASANGISVIG
-166 ATTPYEFHKYMEK
+166 STTPYEFHKYMEK

-287 NRARIQEVIDSLE
+287 NRNRIQEVIDSLE
-300 PQFQEQYA
+300 PQFQEQYT

-313 KVTIEDFKEFRVK
+313 KATIEGFKEFRVK

-344 AALIADLEKRYKA
+344 AALIADLEKRYKT
-357 NEINLEQAKQRYRQM
+357 NERNLEQAKQCYRQM
-372 PNLLIDDLVGEDA
+372 PNLLIDDLVGEDP

-400 ISADEKERMRL
+400 ISADEKEHMRL

-451 LFLGSS
+451 LFLGGS
-457 GSGKALTYSTTLPAV
+457 GSGKCLSYSTTLPAV
-472 VGGKQVII
+472 VDGQQVIA

-505 PQGKRL
+505 PQGERL
-511 IYRVTLAD
+511 IYRVTLVD
-519 GRTVDADGDH
+519 GRTVDADGEH
-529 LWSVVTPK
+529 LWSVMTH
-537 MKEIGRDCTPRVMT
+537 GRQHLSVLR

-556 QRGVRTESKG
+556 QRGVITDAGEPRYHLPING
-566 AYRYMIPANGPVQR
+566 AVER
-580 PEADLPVD
+580 PEVVLPLD
-588 PYLVG
+588 PYVVG
-593 VMIGDGCAR
+593 VMVAKGSNSLLDFIDPTTSVELRVDEILSASGTSPDLDAVTTHTADHRIPDAYFMASIEQRLSLING
-602 EVPLT
+602 
-607 ISSDDEFVIA
+607 IFDSSA
-617 KVASIISASHYKQSK
+617 KVE
-632 HSYSWTFHNPM
+632 TF
-643 ATPPVLLFQTA
+643 
-654 DVLSELPELRCY
+654 DV
-666 AGEKRIPEAYLMGSI
+666 
-681 AQRMAL
+681 
-687 VNGLFDTD
+687 
-695 GSADSTDRC
+695 C
-704 RVTYSTTS
+704 RVTCSVTS
-712 KGLADDVQR
+712 SGLAGDLQR
-721 LLWSL
+721 MLWSL
-726 GYPNSITMNSRPD
+726 GYANEVLMHSRPGKDAEFLVHVQASRGAKLALFGLEDKRQELIRLLPNSEEQS
-739 KTDEYT
+739 
-745 VRVRATF
+745 A
-752 EDKVDLF
+752 
-759 SLPRKRDVITRA
+759 
-771 IANDKRVR
+771 
-779 VKTYDWIPIRSIEV
+779 WIPIRSIEV
-793 MDEREEMNCIMVDND
+793 LDKREEMNCIMVDNA

-934 KILRGVDKHT
+934 KILRGVDRQT

-1053 RPLNRYIRR
+1053 RPLNRHIRR

-1067 LVDMLLEEDVPDG
+1067 LVDMLLDEDVQDG

-1091 GPRTTV
+1091 GQRTTV

-1111 FKQVTEAEYDLL
+1111 FKQITEAEYDLL

>member
-1 MLTQRIKEKVLLNTY
+1 MLTQRIKDKVLLNTY

-86 KDKELYEVDLQL
+86 KGKELYEVDLQL

-118 EVEELNGDVILFIDE
+118 EVEDLNGDVILFIDE

-313 KVTIEDFKEFRVK
+313 KVTIEGFKEFRVK

-344 AALIADLEKRYKA
+344 AALIADLEKRHKA
-357 NEINLEQAKQRYRQM
+357 NERNLELAKQRYRQT

-400 ISADEKERMRL
+400 IGADEKERMRS

-451 LFLGSS
+451 LFLGGS
-457 GSGKALTYSTTLPAV
+457 GSGK
-472 VGGKQVII
+472 
-480 RHGDL
+480 
-485 KVGDY
+485 
-490 VFDRTGKPTLVTGVY
+490 
-505 PQGKRL
+505 
-511 IYRVTLAD
+511 
-519 GRTVDADGDH
+519 
-529 LWSVVTPK
+529 
-537 MKEIGRDCTPRVMT
+537 
-551 TKEML
+551 
-556 QRGVRTESKG
+556 
-566 AYRYMIPANGPVQR
+566 
-580 PEADLPVD
+580 
-588 PYLVG
+588 
-593 VMIGDGCAR
+593 
-602 EVPLT
+602 
-607 ISSDDEFVIA
+607 
-617 KVASIISASHYKQSK
+617 
-632 HSYSWTFHNPM
+632 
-643 ATPPVLLFQTA
+643 
-654 DVLSELPELRCY
+654 
-666 AGEKRIPEAYLMGSI
+666 
-681 AQRMAL
+681 
-687 VNGLFDTD
+687 
-695 GSADSTDRC
+695 
-704 RVTYSTTS
+704 
-712 KGLADDVQR
+712 
-721 LLWSL
+721 
-726 GYPNSITMNSRPD
+726 
-739 KTDEYT
+739 
-745 VRVRATF
+745 
-752 EDKVDLF
+752 
-759 SLPRKRDVITRA
+759 
-771 IANDKRVR
+771 
-779 VKTYDWIPIRSIEV
+779 
-793 MDEREEMNCIMVDND
+793 
-808 EHLYQL
+808 
-814 ENGVVTHNTEL
+814 TEL

-872 LTEAIK
+872 MTEAIK

-981 TVVFIPLTRE
+981 TVVFIPLNRE

-1028 ADGPRVDV
+1028 EDGPRVDV

>member
-1 MLTQRIKEKVLLNTY
+1 MLTQRIKDKVLLNTY

-86 KDKELYEVDLQL
+86 KGKELYEVDLQL
-98 LSAPNEDHGG
+98 LSAPNDDHGG

-118 EVEELNGDVILFIDE
+118 EVEDLGGDVILFIDE

-138 GGEAE
+138 GGESE

-156 ARTNGISVIG
+156 ASANGISVIG

-195 TPDQAKSI
+195 TPSQAKSI

-287 NRARIQEVIDSLE
+287 NRAHIQEIIDSLE

-313 KVTIEDFKEFRVK
+313 KATIDGFKEFRVK
-326 LEELRNNIEAE
+326 LEELRNHIEAE
-337 QAKEILD
+337 QAKEVLD
-344 AALIADLEKRYKA
+344 SAHIADLEKRYKT
-357 NEINLEQAKQRYRQM
+357 NERNLELAKQRYRQT

-400 ISADEKERMRL
+400 IGADEKERMRS

-421 GQDAAVHEVA
+421 GQEAAVHEVA

-457 GSGKALTYSTTLPAV
+457 GSGKSLAYSTTLPAV
-472 VGGKQVII
+472 VDGKQVIA

-490 VFDRTGKPTLVTGVY
+490 VFDRTGRPTMVTGVY

-519 GRTVDADGDH
+519 GRTVDADGEH
-529 LWSVVTPK
+529 LWSVMVH
-537 MKEIGRDCTPRVMT
+537 GRQHPSVLR

-556 QRGVRTESKG
+556 QRGVLTDAGEARYHLPSNG
-566 AYRYMIPANGPVQR
+566 AVER
-580 PEADLPVD
+580 PEKALPVD
-588 PYLVG
+588 PYVVG
-593 VMIGDGCAR
+593 VMAAR
-602 EVPLT
+602 G
-607 ISSDDEFVIA
+607 SS
-617 KVASIISASHYKQSK
+617 S
-632 HSYSWTFHNPM
+632 
-643 ATPPVLLFQTA
+643 LLDFIEPTTA
-654 DVLSELPELRCY
+654 VELRVDQILSDKGK
-666 AGEKRIPEAYLMGSI
+666 AVDLGTVTPSTSAHRIPEDYFMASI
-681 AQRMAL
+681 EQRL
-687 VNGLFDTD
+687 SLINGIFDSNAKVEDFD
-695 GSADSTDRC
+695 GC
-704 RVTYSTTS
+704 RVTCSVTS
-712 KGLADDVQR
+712 PGMAGDLQR
-721 LLWSL
+721 MLWSL
-726 GYPNSITMNSRPD
+726 GYANEVLMHSRPGSDAEFQIIVQASRGAKLALFGVEDKRQKLIRLLPNSKEQS
-739 KTDEYT
+739 
-745 VRVRATF
+745 A
-752 EDKVDLF
+752 
-759 SLPRKRDVITRA
+759 
-771 IANDKRVR
+771 
-779 VKTYDWIPIRSIEV
+779 WIPIDSIEV
-793 MDEREEMNCIMVDND
+793 IDEHEEMNCIMVDNA

-830 HVMFGNRDSMVRI
+830 YVMFGNRDNMVRI

-849 SPASISRLI
+849 SPSSISRLI

-934 KILRGVDKHT
+934 KILRGVDRQT

-991 EIERIA
+991 EIEGIA
-997 DIKLNGLRRRLMES
+997 NIKLNGLRRRLMES
-1011 RKIRLVYSE
+1011 RKIRLVFSE

-1111 FKQVTEAEYDLL
+1111 FKQITEAEYDLL